1 MKSIDKVILGGV
13 VAASAIGINYNISNA
28 DIVSQETYTTINR
41 LNMRKGPS
49 TDYAVVG
56 TLDKGVKVTA
66 IEKSSDGKWLK
77 INYNSQNVWV
87 SFAYLQKD
95 QSTNTDVKL
104 DSQYETTANVNM
116 RKGAS
121 TNDAKITIVPAQTKI
136 TPIKASSDGR
146 WVQITYK
153 NQTGWI
159 SAQYIKAVSTT
170 PTPTPTPTQPNKVEV
185 GKKYKTTAYVN
196 ARRGPGATY
205 EVATV
210 LPKGTQVVPLEILK
224 SGYWVIFKHNDQY
237 MYISTEYLESDNQST
252 TPVEPEKPTT
262 GKLTGTYETT
272 ANLSLRKGAGT
283 SYSRYLVIPGGS
295 KVEASEITADKD
307 WIKVTYNNQSG
318 WVSAQYLKKVSSESE
333 TPVTPTPTTKDYYT
347 TANLNI
353 RDGAST
359 SSSKIGQIPN
369 GTKVSVVDF
378 NSNKTWAKVVYNG
391 KTGWV
396 SAQYLSTKSQEPE
409 QKEDTYWNG
418 TTTQNLNMR
427 KGPSTDY
434 SIIITI
440 PKNSDVKI
448 YQTQSGWA
456 KIKYKSYEGYCSASF
471 IK

>member
-13 VAASAIGINYNISNA
+13 VAASAIGINYNIASA

-56 TLDKGVKVTA
+56 TLNKGVKVTA

-87 SFAYLQKD
+87 NFAYLQKD
-95 QSTNTDVKL
+95 QSSSTDIKL

-121 TNDAKITIVPAQTKI
+121 TDYAKITIVPAQTKI
-136 TPIKASSDGR
+136 TPIKSSNDGK

-153 NQTGWI
+153 NETGWI
-159 SAQYIKAVSTT
+159 SAQYIKTVSTT
-170 PTPTPTPTQPNKVEV
+170 QTPTPTQPNKVEV
-185 GKKYKTTAYVN
+185 GKKYKTTEYVR
-196 ARRGPGATY
+196 ARKGPGTSY
-205 EVATV
+205 DVVTV
-210 LPKGTQVVPLEILK
+210 LAKGTQVVPVEILK
-224 SGYWVIFKHNDQY
+224 SGYWAMFSYNNQY
-237 MYISTEYLESDNQST
+237 VYVCTDYLEADNQST
-252 TPVEPEKPTT
+252 TPTEPEKTIT
-262 GKLTGTYETT
+262 G
-272 ANLSLRKGAGT
+272 
-283 SYSRYLVIPGGS
+283 
-295 KVEASEITADKD
+295 
-307 WIKVTYNNQSG
+307 
-318 WVSAQYLKKVSSESE
+318 
-333 TPVTPTPTTKDYYT
+333 KDYYT

-359 SSSKIGQIPN
+359 TSSKIGQIPN

-448 YQTQSGWA
+448 YETKSGWA

>member
-13 VAASAIGINYNISNA
+13 VVASTIGINYNIASA
-28 DIVSQETYTTINR
+28 DIVLQEIYTTTNR

-49 TDYAVVG
+49 TDYTLVG
-56 TLDKGVKVTA
+56 TLDKGVKVKA

-87 SFAYLQKD
+87 NFAYLQKD
-95 QSTNTDVKL
+95 KSSNNDIKL

-116 RKGAS
+116 RKGPS
-121 TNDAKITIVPAQTKI
+121 TDYTKIIIVPAQTKI
-136 TPIKASSDGR
+136 IPIKSSSDGK
-146 WVQITYK
+146 WVQINYK
-153 NQTGWI
+153 NVTGWI
-159 SAQYIKAVSTT
+159 SAQYIKTVSTT
-170 PTPTPTPTQPNKVEV
+170 QTPIPTQPNKVEV
-185 GKKYKTTAYVN
+185 GKKYKTTEYVR
-196 ARRGPGATY
+196 ARKGPGTSY
-205 EVATV
+205 DVATV
-210 LPKGTQVVPLEILK
+210 LPKGTQVVPVEILK
-224 SGYWVIFKHNDQY
+224 SGYWAMFKYNNQY
-237 MYISTEYLESDNQST
+237 MYVCTDYLEADNQSA
-252 TPVEPEKPTT
+252 TPTEPEKPIN
-262 GKLTGTYETT
+262 G
-272 ANLSLRKGAGT
+272 
-283 SYSRYLVIPGGS
+283 
-295 KVEASEITADKD
+295 
-307 WIKVTYNNQSG
+307 
-318 WVSAQYLKKVSSESE
+318 
-333 TPVTPTPTTKDYYT
+333 KDYYT

-359 SSSKIGQIPN
+359 TSSKIGKIPN

-378 NSNKTWAKVVYNG
+378 NSNKTWAKVVYNN

-409 QKEDTYWNG
+409 QKEDTYWTG

-448 YQTQSGWA
+448 YETKSGWA

>member
-13 VAASAIGINYNISNA
+13 VVASTIGINYNIASA
-28 DIVSQETYTTINR
+28 DIVSQEIYTTTNR

-49 TDYAVVG
+49 TDYTLVG
-56 TLDKGVKVTA
+56 TLDNGVKVKA

-87 SFAYLQKD
+87 NFAYLQKD
-95 QSTNTDVKL
+95 KSSNNDIKL

-116 RKGAS
+116 RKGPS
-121 TNDAKITIVPAQTKI
+121 TDYTKIIIVPAQTKI
-136 TPIKASSDGR
+136 TPIKSSSDGK
-146 WVQITYK
+146 WVQINYK
-153 NQTGWI
+153 NETGWI
-159 SAQYIKAVSTT
+159 SAQYIKTVSTT
-170 PTPTPTPTQPNKVEV
+170 QTPTPTQPNKVEV
-185 GKKYKTTAYVN
+185 GKKYKTTEYVR
-196 ARRGPGATY
+196 ARKGPGTSY
-205 EVATV
+205 DVATV
-210 LPKGTQVVPLEILK
+210 LQKGTQVVPVEILK
-224 SGYWVIFKHNDQY
+224 SGYWAMFKYNNQY
-237 MYISTEYLESDNQST
+237 MYVCTDYLEADNQSA
-252 TPVEPEKPTT
+252 TPTEPEKPIN
-262 GKLTGTYETT
+262 G
-272 ANLSLRKGAGT
+272 
-283 SYSRYLVIPGGS
+283 
-295 KVEASEITADKD
+295 
-307 WIKVTYNNQSG
+307 
-318 WVSAQYLKKVSSESE
+318 
-333 TPVTPTPTTKDYYT
+333 KDYYT

-359 SSSKIGQIPN
+359 TSSKIGKIPN

-378 NSNKTWAKVVYNG
+378 NSNKTWAKVVYNN

-396 SAQYLSTKSQEPE
+396 STQYLSTKSQEPE
-409 QKEDTYWNG
+409 QKEDTYWTG

-448 YQTQSGWA
+448 YETKSGWA

>member
-13 VAASAIGINYNISNA
+13 VVASTIGINYNIASA
-28 DIVSQETYTTINR
+28 DIVSQEIYTTTNR

-49 TDYAVVG
+49 TDYTLVG
-56 TLDKGVKVTA
+56 TLDKGVKVKA

-87 SFAYLQKD
+87 NFAYLQKD
-95 QSTNTDVKL
+95 KSSNNDIKL

-116 RKGAS
+116 RKGPS
-121 TNDAKITIVPAQTKI
+121 TDYTKIIIVPAQTKI
-136 TPIKASSDGR
+136 TPIKSSSDGK
-146 WVQITYK
+146 WVQINYK
-153 NQTGWI
+153 NVTGWI
-159 SAQYIKAVSTT
+159 SAQYIKTVSTT
-170 PTPTPTPTQPNKVEV
+170 QTPTQPNKVEV
-185 GKKYKTTAYVN
+185 GKKYKTTEYVR
-196 ARRGPGATY
+196 ARKGPGTSY
-205 EVATV
+205 DVVTV
-210 LPKGTQVVPLEILK
+210 LAKGTQVVPVEILK
-224 SGYWVIFKHNDQY
+224 SGYWAMFSYNNQY
-237 MYISTEYLESDNQST
+237 VYVCTDYLEADNQST
-252 TPVEPEKPTT
+252 TPTEPEKPIT
-262 GKLTGTYETT
+262 G
-272 ANLSLRKGAGT
+272 
-283 SYSRYLVIPGGS
+283 
-295 KVEASEITADKD
+295 
-307 WIKVTYNNQSG
+307 
-318 WVSAQYLKKVSSESE
+318 
-333 TPVTPTPTTKDYYT
+333 KDYYT

-359 SSSKIGQIPN
+359 TSSKIGKIPN

-378 NSNKTWAKVVYNG
+378 NSNKTWAKVVYNN

-409 QKEDTYWNG
+409 QKEDTYWTG

-448 YQTQSGWA
+448 YETKSGWA

>member
-1 MKSIDKVILGGV
+1 M
-13 VAASAIGINYNISNA
+13 
-28 DIVSQETYTTINR
+28 
-41 LNMRKGPS
+41 
-49 TDYAVVG
+49 
-56 TLDKGVKVTA
+56 
-66 IEKSSDGKWLK
+66 
-77 INYNSQNVWV
+77 WV
-87 SFAYLQKD
+87 NFAYLQKD
-95 QSTNTDVKL
+95 QSSSTDIKL

-121 TNDAKITIVPAQTKI
+121 TDYAKITIVPAQTKI
-136 TPIKASSDGR
+136 TPIKSSNDGK

-153 NQTGWI
+153 NETGWI
-159 SAQYIKAVSTT
+159 SAQYIKTVSTT
-170 PTPTPTPTQPNKVEV
+170 QTPTPTQPNKVEV
-185 GKKYKTTAYVN
+185 GKKYKTTEYVR
-196 ARRGPGATY
+196 ARKGPGTSY
-205 EVATV
+205 DVVTV
-210 LPKGTQVVPLEILK
+210 LAKGTQVVPVEILK
-224 SGYWVIFKHNDQY
+224 SGYWVMFSYNNQY
-237 MYISTEYLESDNQST
+237 VYVCTDYLEADNQST
-252 TPVEPEKPTT
+252 TPTEPEKPIT
-262 GKLTGTYETT
+262 G
-272 ANLSLRKGAGT
+272 
-283 SYSRYLVIPGGS
+283 
-295 KVEASEITADKD
+295 
-307 WIKVTYNNQSG
+307 
-318 WVSAQYLKKVSSESE
+318 
-333 TPVTPTPTTKDYYT
+333 KDYYT

-359 SSSKIGQIPN
+359 TSSKIGQIPN

-448 YQTQSGWA
+448 YETKSGWA

>member
-13 VAASAIGINYNISNA
+13 VVASTIGINYNIASA
-28 DIVSQETYTTINR
+28 DIVSQEIYITTNR

-49 TDYAVVG
+49 TDYTLVG
-56 TLDKGVKVTA
+56 TLDNGVKVKA

-87 SFAYLQKD
+87 NFAYLQKD
-95 QSTNTDVKL
+95 KSSNNDIKL

-116 RKGAS
+116 RKGPS
-121 TNDAKITIVPAQTKI
+121 TDYTKIIIVPAQTKI
-136 TPIKASSDGR
+136 TPIKSSSDGK
-146 WVQITYK
+146 WVQINYK
-153 NQTGWI
+153 NVTGWI
-159 SAQYIKAVSTT
+159 SAQYIKTVSTT
-170 PTPTPTPTQPNKVEV
+170 PT
-185 GKKYKTTAYVN
+185 
-196 ARRGPGATY
+196 
-205 EVATV
+205 
-210 LPKGTQVVPLEILK
+210 
-224 SGYWVIFKHNDQY
+224 
-237 MYISTEYLESDNQST
+237 
-252 TPVEPEKPTT
+252 EPEKPIT
-262 GKLTGTYETT
+262 G
-272 ANLSLRKGAGT
+272 
-283 SYSRYLVIPGGS
+283 
-295 KVEASEITADKD
+295 
-307 WIKVTYNNQSG
+307 
-318 WVSAQYLKKVSSESE
+318 
-333 TPVTPTPTTKDYYT
+333 KDYYT

-359 SSSKIGQIPN
+359 TSSKIGKIPN

-378 NSNKTWAKVVYNG
+378 NSNKTWAKVVYNN

-409 QKEDTYWNG
+409 QKEDTYWTG

-448 YQTQSGWA
+448 YETKSGWA

>member
-13 VAASAIGINYNISNA
+13 VVASTIGINYNIASA
-28 DIVSQETYTTINR
+28 DILSQEIYTTTNR

-49 TDYAVVG
+49 TDYTLVG
-56 TLDKGVKVTA
+56 TLDKGVKVKA

-87 SFAYLQKD
+87 NFAYLQKD
-95 QSTNTDVKL
+95 KSSNNDIKL
-104 DSQYETTANVNM
+104 DSQYETTANVNI
-116 RKGAS
+116 RKGPS
-121 TNDAKITIVPAQTKI
+121 TDYTKIIIVPAQTKI
-136 TPIKASSDGR
+136 TPIKSSSDGK
-146 WVQITYK
+146 WVQINYK
-153 NQTGWI
+153 NVTGWI
-159 SAQYIKAVSTT
+159 SAQYIKTVSTT
-170 PTPTPTPTQPNKVEV
+170 PT
-185 GKKYKTTAYVN
+185 
-196 ARRGPGATY
+196 
-205 EVATV
+205 
-210 LPKGTQVVPLEILK
+210 
-224 SGYWVIFKHNDQY
+224 
-237 MYISTEYLESDNQST
+237 
-252 TPVEPEKPTT
+252 EPEKPIT
-262 GKLTGTYETT
+262 G
-272 ANLSLRKGAGT
+272 
-283 SYSRYLVIPGGS
+283 
-295 KVEASEITADKD
+295 
-307 WIKVTYNNQSG
+307 
-318 WVSAQYLKKVSSESE
+318 
-333 TPVTPTPTTKDYYT
+333 KDYYT

-359 SSSKIGQIPN
+359 TSSKIGKIPN

-378 NSNKTWAKVVYNG
+378 NSNKTWAKVVYNN

-409 QKEDTYWNG
+409 QKEDTYWTG

-448 YQTQSGWA
+448 YETKSGWA

>member
-1 MKSIDKVILGGV
+1 MKSIDKMILGGV
-13 VAASAIGINYNISNA
+13 VAASAIGINYNIASA
-28 DIVSQETYTTINR
+28 DLVSQETYTTTNR

-49 TDYAVVG
+49 TDYSVVG

-66 IEKSSDGKWLK
+66 IEKSSDGNWVK

-87 SFAYLQKD
+87 NFSYLEKD
-95 QSTNTDVKL
+95 QSSNTDIKL

-121 TNDAKITIVPAQTKI
+121 TNYAKIMIVPAQTKI
-136 TPIKASSDGR
+136 TPIELSSDGN
-146 WVQITYK
+146 WVKITYK
-153 NQTGWI
+153 NQIGWI
-159 SAQYIKAVSTT
+159 SAQYIKTVSTT
-170 PTPTPTPTQPNKVEV
+170 PTPTPTEPNKVEV
-185 GKKYKTTAYVN
+185 GKKYKTTEYVR
-196 ARRGPGATY
+196 ARRGPGTSY
-205 EVATV
+205 EVVTV
-210 LPKGTQVVPLEILK
+210 LPKGTQVVPVEILK
-224 SGYWVIFKHNDQY
+224 SGYWAMFKYNNQY
-237 MYISTEYLESDNQST
+237 VYVCTEYLEDDNQST
-252 TPVEPEKPTT
+252 TP
-262 GKLTGTYETT
+262 
-272 ANLSLRKGAGT
+272 
-283 SYSRYLVIPGGS
+283 
-295 KVEASEITADKD
+295 
-307 WIKVTYNNQSG
+307 
-318 WVSAQYLKKVSSESE
+318 
-333 TPVTPTPTTKDYYT
+333 TTKYYYT

-353 RDGAST
+353 RDGASI
-359 SSSKIGQIPN
+359 SSSKIGQIPD

-378 NSNKTWAKVVYNG
+378 NSNKTWAKIIYNG

-440 PKNSDVKI
+440 PKNSEVKI
-448 YQTQSGWA
+448 YEKQSGWA

>member
-13 VAASAIGINYNISNA
+13 VVASTIGINYNIASA
-28 DIVSQETYTTINR
+28 DILSQEIYTTTNR

-49 TDYAVVG
+49 TDYTLVG
-56 TLDKGVKVTA
+56 TLDKGVKVKA

-87 SFAYLQKD
+87 NFAYLQKD
-95 QSTNTDVKL
+95 KSSNNDIKL

-116 RKGAS
+116 RKGPS
-121 TNDAKITIVPAQTKI
+121 TDYTKIIIVPAQTKI
-136 TPIKASSDGR
+136 TPIKSSSDGK
-146 WVQITYK
+146 WVQINYK
-153 NQTGWI
+153 NVTGWI
-159 SAQYIKAVSTT
+159 SAKYIKTVSTT
-170 PTPTPTPTQPNKVEV
+170 PT
-185 GKKYKTTAYVN
+185 
-196 ARRGPGATY
+196 
-205 EVATV
+205 
-210 LPKGTQVVPLEILK
+210 
-224 SGYWVIFKHNDQY
+224 
-237 MYISTEYLESDNQST
+237 
-252 TPVEPEKPTT
+252 EPEKPIT
-262 GKLTGTYETT
+262 G
-272 ANLSLRKGAGT
+272 
-283 SYSRYLVIPGGS
+283 
-295 KVEASEITADKD
+295 
-307 WIKVTYNNQSG
+307 
-318 WVSAQYLKKVSSESE
+318 
-333 TPVTPTPTTKDYYT
+333 KDYYT

-359 SSSKIGQIPN
+359 TSSKIGKIPN

-378 NSNKTWAKVVYNG
+378 NSNKTWAKVVYNN

-409 QKEDTYWNG
+409 QKEDTYWTG

-448 YQTQSGWA
+448 YETKSGWA

>member
-13 VAASAIGINYNISNA
+13 VAASAIGINYNIASA

-56 TLDKGVKVTA
+56 TLNKGVKVTA

-87 SFAYLQKD
+87 NFAYLQKD
-95 QSTNTDVKL
+95 QSSSTDIKL

-121 TNDAKITIVPAQTKI
+121 TDYAKITIVPAQTKI
-136 TPIKASSDGR
+136 TPIKSSNDGK

-153 NQTGWI
+153 NETGWI
-159 SAQYIKAVSTT
+159 SAQYIKTVSTT
-170 PTPTPTPTQPNKVEV
+170 QTPTPTQPNKVEV
-185 GKKYKTTAYVN
+185 GKKYKTTEYVR
-196 ARRGPGATY
+196 ARKGPGTSY
-205 EVATV
+205 DVVTV
-210 LPKGTQVVPLEILK
+210 LAKGTQVVPVEILK
-224 SGYWVIFKHNDQY
+224 SGYWAMFSYNNQY
-237 MYISTEYLESDNQST
+237 VYVCTDYLEADNQST
-252 TPVEPEKPTT
+252 TPTEPEKPIT
-262 GKLTGTYETT
+262 G
-272 ANLSLRKGAGT
+272 
-283 SYSRYLVIPGGS
+283 
-295 KVEASEITADKD
+295 
-307 WIKVTYNNQSG
+307 
-318 WVSAQYLKKVSSESE
+318 
-333 TPVTPTPTTKDYYT
+333 KDYYT

-359 SSSKIGQIPN
+359 TSSKIGQIPN

-396 SAQYLSTKSQEPE
+396 SAQYLSSKSQEPE

-448 YQTQSGWA
+448 YETKSGWA

>member
-1 MKSIDKVILGGV
+1 MKSIDKAILGGV
-13 VAASAIGINYNISNA
+13 VAASAIGINYNIASA

-56 TLDKGVKVTA
+56 TLNKGVKVTA

-87 SFAYLQKD
+87 NFAYLQKD
-95 QSTNTDVKL
+95 QSSSTDIKL

-121 TNDAKITIVPAQTKI
+121 TDYAKITIVPAQTKI
-136 TPIKASSDGR
+136 TPIKSSNDGK

-153 NQTGWI
+153 NETGWI
-159 SAQYIKAVSTT
+159 SAQYIKTVSTT
-170 PTPTPTPTQPNKVEV
+170 QTPTPTQPNKVEV
-185 GKKYKTTAYVN
+185 GKKYKTTEYVR
-196 ARRGPGATY
+196 ARKGPGTSY
-205 EVATV
+205 DVVTV
-210 LPKGTQVVPLEILK
+210 LAKGTQVVPVEILK
-224 SGYWVIFKHNDQY
+224 SGYWAMFSYNNQY
-237 MYISTEYLESDNQST
+237 VYVCTDYLEADNQST
-252 TPVEPEKPTT
+252 TPTEPEKPIT
-262 GKLTGTYETT
+262 G
-272 ANLSLRKGAGT
+272 
-283 SYSRYLVIPGGS
+283 
-295 KVEASEITADKD
+295 
-307 WIKVTYNNQSG
+307 
-318 WVSAQYLKKVSSESE
+318 
-333 TPVTPTPTTKDYYT
+333 KDYYT

-359 SSSKIGQIPN
+359 TSSKIGQIPN

-448 YQTQSGWA
+448 YETKSGWA

>member
-13 VAASAIGINYNISNA
+13 VVASTIGINYNIASA
-28 DIVSQETYTTINR
+28 DIVLQEIYTTTNR

-49 TDYAVVG
+49 TDYTLVG
-56 TLDKGVKVTA
+56 TLDKGVKVKA
-66 IEKSSDGKWLK
+66 IEKSSDGKWLE

-87 SFAYLQKD
+87 NFAYLQKD
-95 QSTNTDVKL
+95 KSSNNDIKL

-116 RKGAS
+116 RKGPS
-121 TNDAKITIVPAQTKI
+121 TDYTKIIIVPAQTKI
-136 TPIKASSDGR
+136 IPIKSSSDGK
-146 WVQITYK
+146 WVQINYK
-153 NQTGWI
+153 NVTGWI
-159 SAQYIKAVSTT
+159 SAQYIKTVSTT
-170 PTPTPTPTQPNKVEV
+170 QTPIPTQPNKVEV
-185 GKKYKTTAYVN
+185 GKKYKTTEYVR
-196 ARRGPGATY
+196 ARKGPGTSY
-205 EVATV
+205 DVATV
-210 LPKGTQVVPLEILK
+210 LPKGTQVVPVEILK
-224 SGYWVIFKHNDQY
+224 SGYWAMFKYNNQY
-237 MYISTEYLESDNQST
+237 MYVCTDYLEADNQSA
-252 TPVEPEKPTT
+252 TPTEPEKPIN
-262 GKLTGTYETT
+262 G
-272 ANLSLRKGAGT
+272 
-283 SYSRYLVIPGGS
+283 
-295 KVEASEITADKD
+295 
-307 WIKVTYNNQSG
+307 
-318 WVSAQYLKKVSSESE
+318 
-333 TPVTPTPTTKDYYT
+333 KDYYT

-359 SSSKIGQIPN
+359 TSSKIGKIPN

-378 NSNKTWAKVVYNG
+378 NSNKTWAKVVYNN

-409 QKEDTYWNG
+409 QKEDTYWTG

-448 YQTQSGWA
+448 YETKSGWA

>member
-13 VAASAIGINYNISNA
+13 VVASTIGINYNIASA
-28 DIVSQETYTTINR
+28 DIVSQEIYTTTNR

-49 TDYAVVG
+49 TYYTLVG
-56 TLDKGVKVTA
+56 TLDKGVKVKA

-87 SFAYLQKD
+87 NFAYLQKD
-95 QSTNTDVKL
+95 KSSNNDIKL

-116 RKGAS
+116 RKGPS
-121 TNDAKITIVPAQTKI
+121 TDYTKIIIVPAQTKI
-136 TPIKASSDGR
+136 TPIKSSSDGK
-146 WVQITYK
+146 WVQINYK
-153 NQTGWI
+153 NVTGWI
-159 SAQYIKAVSTT
+159 SAQYIKIVSTT
-170 PTPTPTPTQPNKVEV
+170 QTPTPTQPNKVEV
-185 GKKYKTTAYVN
+185 GKKYKTTEYVR
-196 ARRGPGATY
+196 ARKGPGTSY
-205 EVATV
+205 DVATV
-210 LPKGTQVVPLEILK
+210 LPKGTQVVPVEILK
-224 SGYWVIFKHNDQY
+224 SGYWAMFKYNNQY
-237 MYISTEYLESDNQST
+237 MYVCTDYLESDNQST
-252 TPVEPEKPTT
+252 TPTEPEKPIT
-262 GKLTGTYETT
+262 G
-272 ANLSLRKGAGT
+272 
-283 SYSRYLVIPGGS
+283 
-295 KVEASEITADKD
+295 
-307 WIKVTYNNQSG
+307 
-318 WVSAQYLKKVSSESE
+318 
-333 TPVTPTPTTKDYYT
+333 KDYYT

-359 SSSKIGQIPN
+359 TSSKIGKIPN
-369 GTKVSVVDF
+369 GTKVSVIDF
-378 NSNKTWAKVVYNG
+378 NSNKTWAKVVYNN

-409 QKEDTYWNG
+409 QKEDTYWTG

-448 YQTQSGWA
+448 YETKSGWA